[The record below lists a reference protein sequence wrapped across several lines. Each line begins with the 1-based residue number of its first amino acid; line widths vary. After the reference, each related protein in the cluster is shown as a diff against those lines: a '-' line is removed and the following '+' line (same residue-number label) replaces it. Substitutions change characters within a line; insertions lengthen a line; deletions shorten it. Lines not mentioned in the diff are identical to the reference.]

1 MGRDGQVV
9 MNYKLNEFSIEILNY
24 ANVNIVNCQ
33 LLLKGAKST
42 ISFFELNFIR
52 GDIYAYI
59 STQISQSAYFF
70 CRSYTHMKFLSH
82 KYLHILY

>member
-42 ISFFELNFIR
+42 ISF
-52 GDIYAYI
+52 
-59 STQISQSAYFF
+59 
-70 CRSYTHMKFLSH
+70 LS
-82 KYLHILY
+82 